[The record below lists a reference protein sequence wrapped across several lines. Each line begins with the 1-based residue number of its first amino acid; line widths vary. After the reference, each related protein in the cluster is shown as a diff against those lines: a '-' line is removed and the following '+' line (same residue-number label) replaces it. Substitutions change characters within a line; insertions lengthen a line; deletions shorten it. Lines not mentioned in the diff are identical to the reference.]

1 MSSGES
7 VQELIMFVDDLARVL
22 LIFGD
27 LGLPQPESLFRLLV
41 IHNRQCFASKCLG
54 MFSS

>member
-41 IHNRQCFASKCLG
+41 IHNRQCFAFKCLG